1 RQALD
6 AVWEEEQVKFIED
19 NATTCDSSPLHHYQR
34 RFSQD
39 AAPQYVDVSAGG
51 PK

>member
-1 RQALD
+1 
-6 AVWEEEQVKFIED
+6 
-19 NATTCDSSPLHHYQR
+19 HHYQR

>member
-1 RQALD
+1 
-6 AVWEEEQVKFIED
+6 
-19 NATTCDSSPLHHYQR
+19 LHHYQR

>member
-1 RQALD
+1 
-6 AVWEEEQVKFIED
+6 
-19 NATTCDSSPLHHYQR
+19 YQR

>member
-1 RQALD
+1 
-6 AVWEEEQVKFIED
+6 
-19 NATTCDSSPLHHYQR
+19 HHYQR

-39 AAPQYVDVSAGG
+39 APPQYVDVSAGG